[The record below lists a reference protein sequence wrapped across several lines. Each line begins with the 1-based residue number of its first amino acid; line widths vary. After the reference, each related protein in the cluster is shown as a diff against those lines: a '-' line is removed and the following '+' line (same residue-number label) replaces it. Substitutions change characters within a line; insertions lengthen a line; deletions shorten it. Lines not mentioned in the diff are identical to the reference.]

1 MVRFSEIL
9 DIFLE
14 FISDGERSILVSSH
28 ITSDLERI
36 ADYITFIHQGKV
48 LLSENK
54 DEILYGYGIAKAG
67 REQLHRVD
75 RTLVAA
81 IQDTLRQRGAH
92 PSTGNALRGSTPTSC
107 STRSTSTR

>member
-1 MVRFSEIL
+1 MVRSEIL

-67 REQLHRVD
+67 PRTAAPVD

-81 IQDTLRQRGAH
+81 IQDTPYG
-92 PSTGNALRGSTPTSC
+92 SEALILDRE
-107 STRSTSTR
+107 RL